1 MLDVRLDFLLS
12 YECPVLIFV
21 INWFLCIIF
30 LFVFYPRSF
39 MKLGVLFSLP
49 LFLVPRW
56 YFEFNRHISVWWIN
70 RWTVLLNIHQR
81 APDILVDSFIK
92 KKKKFTG
99 RSQLAKDRLSIRNI
113 ISYHLISW
121 NLGTVTIEEAL
132 ANINKNYDSESA
144 FMHRGKHT
152 VSSYLSAK
160 CCSLRWG
167 TESTVFIY

>member
-1 MLDVRLDFLLS
+1 
-12 YECPVLIFV
+12 
-21 INWFLCIIF
+21 
-30 LFVFYPRSF
+30 

-49 LFLVPRW
+49 LFPVPRW
-56 YFEFNRHISVWWIN
+56 YLGFNRHISVCWIN

-81 APDILVDSFIK
+81 APDILVDSSI

-113 ISYHLISW
+113 ISHHLISW
-121 NLGTVTIEEAL
+121 DLGTVTVEAAL

-144 FMHRGKHT
+144 FLHCGKHT

-160 CCSLRWG
+160 CCSLIG
-167 TESTVFIY
+167 AQKSTVFIY